1 MFLFL
6 GRLVHAGSYHFLFR
20 FSLSYA
26 PYISLFIVAGNGFGN
41 GFFQFSKETPIFRG
55 GIGNGNA
62 LCSCSSGAADAVNI
76 VFQISGNVIVEYVG
90 NAFHIQ
96 PPGCN
101 IRGHEN
107 LGFRLFK
114 FTNHLV
120 PLPLAHVAMDFINHE
135 ICFFLQLA
143 CNFMGFFPG
152 IAENH
157 CHVGIHFRQM
167 AYQKLELPWFG
178 RFIDPLFHCGSC
190 RFFRNIDKSRMFHIF
205 PCQPHRFFGH
215 GGRKE
220 EKLPLFRRF
229 IHQSFDIFPETIG
242 QHLIRLIQDY
252 RFHLGKVQT
261 FPPDMVQKAA
271 GCTDN
276 DLGIPFQLL
285 QLVFNGPAADDI
297 YAVKTELQSKGAEY
311 VKYLLGKFP
320 GGGHDEDLGGA
331 PVLIH
336 PLDNRKQVGQ
346 GLAGACLGATNQIL
360 PLKNGRDGS
369 LLDGGGHFNPLQFQ
383 KGCQILCYPKC
394 CKCVHISSC
403 D

>member
-1 MFLFL
+1 MGHTGNIKASGCHIGGYQDINGAFFKLAHHSVSFLLGQVAMKTFCHVSPLLQGFRHFIASSLGTDEDDGQFRILHIQQAAEGIKFLAVRQFDVFLFDEVD
-6 GRLVHAGSYHFLFR
+6 GHSSRFDFHQFR
-20 FSLSYA
+20 ILQESLSQ
-26 PYISLFIVAGNGFGN
+26 L
-41 GFFQFSKETPIFRG
+41 TDRFR
-55 GIGNGNA
+55 
-62 LCSCSSGAADAVNI
+62 
-76 VFQISGNVIVEYVG
+76 
-90 NAFHIQ
+90 
-96 PPGCN
+96 
-101 IRGHEN
+101 
-107 LGFRLFK
+107 
-114 FTNHLV
+114 
-120 PLPLAHVAMDFINHE
+120 
-135 ICFFLQLA
+135 
-143 CNFMGFFPG
+143 
-152 IAENH
+152 
-157 CHVGIHFRQM
+157 
-167 AYQKLELPWFG
+167 
-178 RFIDPLFHCGSC
+178 
-190 RFFRNIDKSRMFHIF
+190 
-205 PCQPHRFFGH
+205 H
-215 GGRKE
+215 GGREE

-320 GGGHDEDLGGA
+320 GGGHDEDLGSA

-369 LLDGGGHFNPLQFQ
+369 LLDGGRHFNPLQFQ